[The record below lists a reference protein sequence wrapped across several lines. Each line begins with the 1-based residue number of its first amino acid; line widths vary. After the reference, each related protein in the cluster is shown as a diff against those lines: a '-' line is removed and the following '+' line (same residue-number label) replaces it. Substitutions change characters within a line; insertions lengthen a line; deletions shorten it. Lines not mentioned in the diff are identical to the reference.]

1 MTGFAVRPAES
12 DDAPAIRRVARESW
26 HAAYDD
32 IIGADTVDETIDQ
45 WYDIERLR
53 ESATNSDHEFFVAER
68 EEGEEIV
75 GIVHA
80 APSSDENGVFQLL
93 RIYVVSDEWGSGMG
107 SRLLSRVEE
116 RLRERGGETLRL
128 TVLADNDV
136 GVGFYESRDFERV
149 EEGEATGFGV
159 GEYVYEKTL

>member
-1 MTGFAVRPAES
+1 MTSFAVRPAES

-45 WYDIERLR
+45 WYDTEHLR
-53 ESATNSDHEFFVAER
+53 ESATNPDHEFFVAER
-68 EEGEEIV
+68 EEIV

-80 APSSDENGVFQLL
+80 APSSDENGVFRLL
-93 RIYVVSDEWGSGMG
+93 RIYVVSDEWGLGLG

-116 RLRERGGETLRL
+116 RLRERDSETLRL

-149 EEGEATGFGV
+149 EEGEAEGFGA